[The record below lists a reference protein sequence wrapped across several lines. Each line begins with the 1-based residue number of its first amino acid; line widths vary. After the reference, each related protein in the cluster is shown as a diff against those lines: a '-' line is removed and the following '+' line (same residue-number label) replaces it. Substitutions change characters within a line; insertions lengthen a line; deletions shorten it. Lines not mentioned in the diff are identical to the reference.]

1 MSLSTFVTA
10 IIGNGP
16 IRDEFAHRVMVQS
29 LMETPRF
36 YLLHT
41 LNPQLSWGEL
51 QLRGS
56 AKGKLTKAGVWSS
69 SRLIFHQFWIYPV
82 KLDVL
87 FGLCLGLWAGPG
99 ALESF
104 IILTGTDTSGVGQ
117 ATSLRSS
124 SLGEQLCANRQL
136 CVILYGSSTP
146 SPSLNMWGVESQRP
160 SSTALF

>member
-56 AKGKLTKAGVWSS
+56 AKGKLTKARVWSS

-82 KLDVL
+82 KLAVL
-87 FGLCLGLWAGPG
+87 FGLCLGLWA
-99 ALESF
+99 
-104 IILTGTDTSGVGQ
+104 
-117 ATSLRSS
+117 SS
-124 SLGEQLCANRQL
+124 SWQEL
-136 CVILYGSSTP
+136 TP
-146 SPSLNMWGVESQRP
+146 QALVRP
-160 SSTALF
+160 PASVHPPWVSNYVRIASFVSFFMALVRLPLHWTCEG